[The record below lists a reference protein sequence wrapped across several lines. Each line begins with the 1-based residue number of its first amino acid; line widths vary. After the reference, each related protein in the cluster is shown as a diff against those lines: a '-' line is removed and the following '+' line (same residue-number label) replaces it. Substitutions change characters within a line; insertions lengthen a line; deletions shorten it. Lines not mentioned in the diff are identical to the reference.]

1 MKFLKLL
8 PALWISMIMHCN
20 ATDIQSLTRDQRAEN
35 IIQKSII
42 SESDYQM
49 RSKELFESLWKNLNK
64 TTDDRYEFI
73 EKSIVELLS
82 YFDEV
87 VEEISEKSCENF
99 GEGIYRLL
107 DLFYYDLTKNNV
119 FEYFDCIRDPFI
131 EREEAR
137 LSIECEE
144 ELERRM
150 EEIKP
155 LDQWKPGESIIF
167 EVELLKKGELQ
178 K

>member
-73 EKSIVELLS
+73 EKSIVELMRYLDEISKEISNENYENFMYGIWKLIDLS
-82 YFDEV
+82 QIELKGNNIFYYFD
-87 VEEISEKSCENF
+87 
-99 GEGIYRLL
+99 R
-107 DLFYYDLTKNNV
+107 
-119 FEYFDCIRDPFI
+119 IRDPFL
-131 EREEAR
+131 EREPR
-137 LSIECEE
+137 LSEECEE
-144 ELERRM
+144 ELVRKM
-150 EEIKP
+150 EDIKP
-155 LDQWKPGESIIF
+155 LNQWKTGESIIF
-167 EVELLKKGELQ
+167 EVELRKKGELP